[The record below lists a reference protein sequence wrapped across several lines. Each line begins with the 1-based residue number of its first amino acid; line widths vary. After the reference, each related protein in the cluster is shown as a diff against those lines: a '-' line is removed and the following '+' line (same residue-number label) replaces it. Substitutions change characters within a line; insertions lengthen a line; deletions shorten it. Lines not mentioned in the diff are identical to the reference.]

1 MYKAWIIFLLHLE
14 QFAVISWGEKTS
26 FKYSFKQTITFQREY
41 IIPKTYNF
49 NLSSD
54 ANTGILTFLH
64 QLLFKMLPDI
74 SILHLGYRV

>member
-1 MYKAWIIFLLHLE
+1 MNCFSFTPETICHNTL
-14 QFAVISWGEKTS
+14 GGGKTP
-26 FKYSFKQTITFQREY
+26 FKYAFKQTITLQREY

-54 ANTGILTFLH
+54 GNRGILTVLY